1 MISPLGQ
8 RQMFQT
14 VNAEAVRSALEGTG
28 LLQREAM
35 HKQVIMDQMAE
46 DQASVLEIPRS
57 EAPRTE
63 ERRGKDQGSGHQGA
77 SGEPAEADAEPS
89 ASGSAKPA
97 DGHVDFLA

>member
-46 DQASVLEIPRS
+46 DQASVLEIPKS
-57 EAPRTE
+57 EAPRRIFPRGARSARGQCQIFP
-63 ERRGKDQGSGHQGA
+63 ERSQSKS
-77 SGEPAEADAEPS
+77 SCF
-89 ASGSAKPA
+89 
-97 DGHVDFLA
+97 VLIFLDFILFIFYFY